1 MASTPYSQ
9 AIGPRS
15 VETLSLACLKW
26 SAEDEDLQ
34 QKVGGSVA
42 ADAGTVPAMQQDGP
56 ERPFQNEYW
65 DNKVPGLYVDVV
77 SGEPQV
83 SSVDKLN
90 SGTGWPSFTKPLEP
104 ANVVENI
111 DRSHRMTRTGVRS
124 KHGDGH
130 LDHLSP
136 DGPRD
141 KGDLRWRMNSASFRF
156 IHRNQLESEGYGRY
170 LKFFTQE
177 S

>member
-1 MASTPYSQ
+1 
-9 AIGPRS
+9 
-15 VETLSLACLKW
+15 
-26 SAEDEDLQ
+26 
-34 QKVGGSVA
+34 
-42 ADAGTVPAMQQDGP
+42 MQQDGP

-83 SSVDKLN
+83 SSVDKLD

-136 DGPRD
+136 RSEEHT
-141 KGDLRWRMNSASFRF
+141 SALQSLMRISYAVFCLKK
-156 IHRNQLESEGYGRY
+156 NQR
-170 LKFFTQE
+170 
-177 S
+177 

>member
-1 MASTPYSQ
+1 
-9 AIGPRS
+9 
-15 VETLSLACLKW
+15 
-26 SAEDEDLQ
+26 
-34 QKVGGSVA
+34 
-42 ADAGTVPAMQQDGP
+42 MQQDGP

-83 SSVDKLN
+83 SSVDKLD

-124 KHGDGH
+124 KDRK
-130 LDHLSP
+130 SVV
-136 DGPRD
+136 
-141 KGDLRWRMNSASFRF
+141 
-156 IHRNQLESEGYGRY
+156 EGTSVSGRVE
-170 LKFFTQE
+170 LGGRRCM
-177 S
+177 

>member
-15 VETLSLACLKW
+15 VETLSLACLKR

-83 SSVDKLN
+83 SSVDKLD
-90 SGTGWPSFTKPLEP
+90 SGTGWP
-104 ANVVENI
+104 
-111 DRSHRMTRTGVRS
+111 RSEEHTSELQSLMR
-124 KHGDGH
+124 
-130 LDHLSP
+130 
-136 DGPRD
+136 
-141 KGDLRWRMNSASFRF
+141 NSYAVFC
-156 IHRNQLESEGYGRY
+156 
-170 LKFFTQE
+170 LK
-177 S
+177 

>member
-15 VETLSLACLKW
+15 VETLSLACLKR

-83 SSVDKLN
+83 SSVDRSEKHTSELQSLMRISYAVSCLKKKNN
-90 SGTGWPSFTKPLEP
+90 STLHK
-104 ANVVENI
+104 
-111 DRSHRMTRTGVRS
+111 
-124 KHGDGH
+124 
-130 LDHLSP
+130 
-136 DGPRD
+136 
-141 KGDLRWRMNSASFRF
+141 
-156 IHRNQLESEGYGRY
+156 
-170 LKFFTQE
+170 
-177 S
+177 

>member
-15 VETLSLACLKW
+15 VETLSLACLKR

-65 DNKVPGLYVDVV
+65 DNTVPGHYVDVV

-83 SSVDKLN
+83 SSVDKLD
-90 SGTGWPSFTKPLEP
+90 SGTGWPGLPKHLET
-104 ANVVENI
+104 ANVVANI
-111 DRSHRMTRTGVRS
+111 AKTEAQQYELQS
-124 KHGDGH
+124 K
-130 LDHLSP
+130 
-136 DGPRD
+136 
-141 KGDLRWRMNSASFRF
+141 M
-156 IHRNQLESEGYGRY
+156 RNR
-170 LKFFTQE
+170 
-177 S
+177 

>member
-1 MASTPYSQ
+1 MRISD
-9 AIGPRS
+9 
-15 VETLSLACLKW
+15 W
-26 SAEDEDLQ
+26 SSDVCSSDL
-34 QKVGGSVA
+34 
-42 ADAGTVPAMQQDGP
+42 
-56 ERPFQNEYW
+56 
-65 DNKVPGLYVDVV
+65 V

-83 SSVDKLN
+83 SSVDKLD

-156 IHRNQLESEGYGRY
+156 IHRNQLESEGRSEEHTSELQSLMRISSAVFC
-170 LKFFTQE
+170 LKKKHTKPPTK
-177 S
+177 SKNK

>member
-15 VETLSLACLKW
+15 VETLSLACLKR

-34 QKVGGSVA
+34 QQVGGSVS

-65 DNKVPGLYVDVV
+65 DNKVPGLYVAVV

-83 SSVDKLN
+83 SSVDKLD
-90 SGTGWPSFTKPLEP
+90 SGTRWPSFTKPLDP
-104 ANVVENI
+104 ANGGENS
-111 DRSHRMTRTGVRS
+111 DRSYRLTPTGVH
-124 KHGDGH
+124 KQQD
-130 LDHLSP
+130 
-136 DGPRD
+136 
-141 KGDLRWRMNSASFRF
+141 NS
-156 IHRNQLESEGYGRY
+156 QP
-170 LKFFTQE
+170 
-177 S
+177 